1 MMTERTLS
9 TMIVLLLAL
18 PLAPISRAWYVAR
31 KAGGGSR
38 GGLQRDGVLLTVV
51 TASYLVILGGL
62 LFRGML
68 GVDYSAR
75 RFTTICLNLGLM
87 VVVTAWTAARR
98 GPLGGILPLSAA
110 VVAAVW
116 LYIAAISSVV

>member
-1 MMTERTLS
+1 
-9 TMIVLLLAL
+9 MIVLLLAL

-31 KAGGGSR
+31 KAVGGAR

-51 TASYLVILGGL
+51 TASYLVILAGL
-62 LFRGML
+62 LFREIL

-75 RFTTICLNLGLM
+75 RFTTILLNLGLL
-87 VVVTAWTAARR
+87 VVVTAWTAVRR
-98 GPLGGILPLSAA
+98 GPMGGILPLSAA